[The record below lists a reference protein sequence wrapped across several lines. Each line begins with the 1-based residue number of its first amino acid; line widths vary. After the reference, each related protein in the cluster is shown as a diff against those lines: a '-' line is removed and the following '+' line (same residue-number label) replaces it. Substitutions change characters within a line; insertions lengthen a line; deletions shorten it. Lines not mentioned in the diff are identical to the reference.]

1 MIIINKTVRLVAAPV
16 PPFVGTTVRVRI
28 PDDSLTFGL
37 NNLVLAEGAE
47 SFTVDW
53 GDGSVQEFAAD
64 LDHATHE
71 YAHGGDF
78 DIRISDGVSSA
89 KLSGSPGVDPDYYNA
104 YAPMVRGIASNGE
117 RLAII
122 QANGFRHC
130 VNMTSAAFQS
140 VSVVNGRSG
149 TVPFNECDAL
159 TEIHFAAA
167 HEAEI
172 KETMAYKA
180 DPPMGAPNATIYF
193 DL

>member
-1 MIIINKTVRLVAAPV
+1 MIITKTLTLVAAPE

-28 PDDSLTFGL
+28 PDDSLTFGI

-47 SFTVDW
+47 SFSVDW

-78 DIRISDGVSSA
+78 AIRISDGVSSA
-89 KLSGSPGVDPDYYNA
+89 KLSGSSSQDPDYYEV
-104 YAPMVRGIASNGE
+104 YAPMVLHVESNGA
-117 RLAII
+117 RLSTI
-122 QANGFRHC
+122 QANCFRHC
-130 VNMTSAAFQS
+130 VNLTYAAFQS
-140 VSVVNGRSG
+140 VSVVNGRMA
-149 TVPFNECDAL
+149 TVPFNECAAL

-167 HEAEI
+167 HEAAIEA
-172 KETMAYKA
+172 TAAYKA

>member
-1 MIIINKTVRLVAAPV
+1 MIITKTLTLVAAPE

-28 PDDSLTFGL
+28 PDDSRTFGL
-37 NNLVLAEGAE
+37 NNLVLADGAE
-47 SFTVDW
+47 SFSVDW

-89 KLSGSPGVDPDYYNA
+89 KLSGSSLQDPDYYGV
-104 YAPMVRGIASNGE
+104 YAPMVRSVAANGA
-117 RLAII
+117 RLSTI
-122 QANGFRHC
+122 QANCFRHC
-130 VNMTSAAFQS
+130 VNLTYAAFQS
-140 VSVVNGRSG
+140 VSVVNGRMA
-149 TVPFNECDAL
+149 TVPFNECAAL

-167 HEAEI
+167 HEAAIEA
-172 KETMAYKA
+172 TAAYKA

>member
-1 MIIINKTVRLVAAPV
+1 MIITKTLTLVAAPV

-47 SFTVDW
+47 SFSVDW

-78 DIRISDGVSSA
+78 EIRISDGVSSI
-89 KLSGSPGVDPDYYNA
+89 KLSGSSSQDPDYYEV
-104 YAPMVRGIASNGE
+104 YAPMVLRVESNGA
-117 RLAII
+117 RLYTI
-122 QANGFRHC
+122 QANCFRHC

-149 TVPFNECDAL
+149 TVPFNECNAL
-159 TEIHFAAA
+159 TELHFAAA
-167 HEAEI
+167 HEEAI
-172 KETMAYKA
+172 KATSAYNA
-180 DPPMGAPNATIYF
+180 DPPMGAPKATIYF

>member
-1 MIIINKTVRLVAAPV
+1 MIITKTLTLVAAPEP
-16 PPFVGTTVRVRI
+16 PPFVGTTIRVRI

-47 SFTVDW
+47 SFSVDW

-78 DIRISDGVSSA
+78 DIRTSNGVSSI
-89 KLSGSPGVDPDYYNA
+89 KLSGSSLQDPDYYEV
-104 YAPMVRGIASNGE
+104 YAPMVLRVESNGA
-117 RLAII
+117 RLSTI
-122 QANGFRHC
+122 QANCFRHC
-130 VNMTSAAFQS
+130 VNLTSAAFQS

>member
-1 MIIINKTVRLVAAPV
+1 MTITKTITLVAAPV

-28 PDDSLTFGL
+28 PDDSPTFGL

-47 SFTVDW
+47 SFSVDW
-53 GDGSVQEFAAD
+53 GDGSVQDFAAD

-78 DIRISDGVSSA
+78 EIRISDGVSSI
-89 KLSGSPGVDPDYYNA
+89 KLSGSSSQDPDYYNV
-104 YAPMVRGIASNGE
+104 YASMVRSIASNGV
-117 RLAII
+117 RLTTI

-130 VNMTSAAFQS
+130 VNLTSAAFQS

-167 HEAEI
+167 HEEAI
-172 KETMAYKA
+172 KETSAYKA
-180 DPPMGAPNATIYF
+180 DPPFGAPNATVYF

>member
-1 MIIINKTVRLVAAPV
+1 MIITKTLTLVAAPE

-28 PDDSLTFGL
+28 PDDSRTFGL
-37 NNLVLAEGAE
+37 NNLVLAEGEE

-78 DIRISDGVSSA
+78 DIRISDGASSI
-89 KLSGSPGVDPDYYNA
+89 KQSGSSLQDPDYYEV
-104 YAPMVRGIASNGE
+104 YAPMVLRVESNGA
-117 RLAII
+117 RLSTI
-122 QANGFRHC
+122 QANCFRHC
-130 VNMTSAAFQS
+130 VNLTYAAFQS
-140 VSVVNGRSG
+140 VSVINGRSG

-167 HEAEI
+167 HEEAI
-172 KETMAYKA
+172 KATAAYES
-180 DPPMGAPNATIYF
+180 DPPFGAPNATIYF

>member
-1 MIIINKTVRLVAAPV
+1 MIITKTLTLVAAPE
-16 PPFVGTTVRVRI
+16 PPFVGMTVRVRI
-28 PDDSLTFGL
+28 PDDSRTFGL
-37 NNLVLAEGAE
+37 NNLVLADGKE
-47 SFTVDW
+47 SFTIDW

-78 DIRISDGVSSA
+78 DIRISDGVSSI
-89 KLSGSPGVDPDYYNA
+89 KQSGSSGVDPDYYEV
-104 YAPMVRGIASNGE
+104 YAPMVLSVESNGA
-117 RLAII
+117 RLSTI
-122 QANGFRHC
+122 QGNCFRHC
-130 VNMTSAAFQS
+130 VNLTYATFLS

-149 TVPFNECDAL
+149 TVPFNECAAL

-167 HEAEI
+167 HEAAI